1 MSYFTEPIYFSS
13 IILGS
18 LYHADHLS
26 RAMYQRIA
34 DIDDLPQSFSLNR
47 PLLSGE
53 NLRALERFSSQP
65 SHLLH
70 LCCWC
75 DGSQYTFGFVRGQ
88 KSLQFWKLS
97 PDYRVALNTL
107 FIYLFLV
114 NTGISNA
121 EARQPGKAPNFS
133 VNWAVGDQGLEVIN
147 ATTGK
152 DDLGRPS
159 RLCKHALYSR
169 WMRLHSKVISVIKAR
184 FDHLS
189 YNMWKISKLF

>member
-1 MSYFTEPIYFSS
+1 MCRQMWVKPICFIFFPPTFRWNVVGFQGSLMSYFTEPIYFSS

-53 NLRALERFSSQP
+53 NLRALERFP
-65 SHLLH
+65 PKASHLLH

-75 DGSQYTFGFVRGQ
+75 DGSQYTFGSVRGQ

-97 PDYRVALNTL
+97 PGYRVALNTFFCL
-107 FIYLFLV
+107 FFVKYR
-114 NTGISNA
+114 N
-121 EARQPGKAPNFS
+121 
-133 VNWAVGDQGLEVIN
+133 
-147 ATTGK
+147 
-152 DDLGRPS
+152 
-159 RLCKHALYSR
+159 
-169 WMRLHSKVISVIKAR
+169 
-184 FDHLS
+184 
-189 YNMWKISKLF
+189 